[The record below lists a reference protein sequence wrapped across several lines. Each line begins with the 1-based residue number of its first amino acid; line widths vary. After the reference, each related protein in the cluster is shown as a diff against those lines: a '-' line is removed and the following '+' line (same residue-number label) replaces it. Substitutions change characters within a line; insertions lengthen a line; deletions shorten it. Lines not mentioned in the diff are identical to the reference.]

1 MNLNRKDLATMLKVW
16 TLPLVGILAMLLLGF
31 WSEIAGYFLFAH
43 HLFWIIGITLLIS
56 PIAWTLR
63 SSSTQRGGARAETPA
78 ERLAH
83 LQQQKKAVDQKM
95 EQLRTQIKEHK
106 R

>member
-1 MNLNRKDLATMLKVW
+1 MNVNKDLPTMLKVW
-16 TLPLVGILAMLLLGF
+16 ALPLVGILAMLLVGF
-31 WSEIAGYFLFAH
+31 WSETASYFLFTH

-63 SSSTQRGGARAETPA
+63 SSPTQKGGTRAETPA
-78 ERLAH
+78 ERLTR
-83 LQQQKKAVDQKM
+83 LQQQKKALDQKM
-95 EQLRTQIKEHK
+95 KKLRAQNKEHK